1 MSRKQF
7 EQLARRFESCA
18 RQHPAQYKLKIALAA
33 ALGYASMLVVPGVI
47 LAIGARLLLSL
58 RHEAVPGVN
67 SITLAAGIALLTAIM
82 LRTFWVRLSPP
93 SGFEVRREE
102 TPRLFLLIDKLTNA
116 LNTTPLHQVFIVNEL
131 QAVVVPTPRI
141 GLFGRHQHTLL
152 LGLPLMLATTPVQFR
167 ALLVHEFSHLSRH
180 HDRFSAWS
188 YRTRLVWTRLLEE
201 LTARDHWSS
210 LPLRKFLSWYV
221 PYFNACSLALARA
234 QECEADR
241 LAALDQIPDKPDAPE
256 PPVRLPRLRDPHEAT
271 AANYYLDA
279 HATATR
285 EALDRQWAD
294 AVADEWNRKHQEMAA
309 ARARCQAL
317 SDKSATVGLSI
328 DELWEYACQMEAL
341 ESDAAALPLLLQLLA
356 KQPDHAS
363 ANLAMGRLLLAQNDQ
378 AGLPYL
384 EKALAADPETVIP
397 ACRLASGFLERLGNH
412 KESLRYRIKA
422 QRHLQQLLDAGTEQ
436 HSPKSEAPVR
446 TARTLR

>member
-1 MSRKQF
+1 MCSSD
-7 EQLARRFESCA
+7 L
-18 RQHPAQYKLKIALAA
+18 
-33 ALGYASMLVVPGVI
+33 VPGVI

-234 QECEADR
+234 QIRALVPPGTVLCIPTAPCIAPRAD
-241 LAALDQIPDKPDAPE
+241 AGPQE
-256 PPVRLPRLRDPHEAT
+256 
-271 AANYYLDA
+271 LDA
-279 HATATR
+279 FRTRAMALTCIAGVSGLPQVSLPATVV
-285 EALDRQWAD
+285 EG
-294 AVADEWNRKHQEMAA
+294 
-309 ARARCQAL
+309 CP
-317 SDKSATVGLSI
+317 VGLSFI
-328 DELWEYACQMEAL
+328 GWPGGDEAL
-341 ESDAAALPLLLQLLA
+341 LDLAVAL
-356 KQPDHAS
+356 S
-363 ANLAMGRLLLAQNDQ
+363 
-378 AGLPYL
+378 PYCG
-384 EKALAADPETVIP
+384 A
-397 ACRLASGFLERLGNH
+397 
-412 KESLRYRIKA
+412 
-422 QRHLQQLLDAGTEQ
+422 
-436 HSPKSEAPVR
+436 
-446 TARTLR
+446 

>member
-141 GLFGRHQHTLL
+141 DRKSTRLNS
-152 LGLPLMLATTPVQFR
+152 
-167 ALLVHEFSHLSRH
+167 SHVALSRMPS
-180 HDRFSAWS
+180 SA
-188 YRTRLVWTRLLEE
+188 
-201 LTARDHWSS
+201 
-210 LPLRKFLSWYV
+210 
-221 PYFNACSLALARA
+221 
-234 QECEADR
+234 
-241 LAALDQIPDKPDAPE
+241 
-256 PPVRLPRLRDPHEAT
+256 
-271 AANYYLDA
+271 
-279 HATATR
+279 
-285 EALDRQWAD
+285 
-294 AVADEWNRKHQEMAA
+294 
-309 ARARCQAL
+309 
-317 SDKSATVGLSI
+317 
-328 DELWEYACQMEAL
+328 
-341 ESDAAALPLLLQLLA
+341 
-356 KQPDHAS
+356 
-363 ANLAMGRLLLAQNDQ
+363 
-378 AGLPYL
+378 
-384 EKALAADPETVIP
+384 
-397 ACRLASGFLERLGNH
+397 
-412 KESLRYRIKA
+412 
-422 QRHLQQLLDAGTEQ
+422 
-436 HSPKSEAPVR
+436 
-446 TARTLR
+446 